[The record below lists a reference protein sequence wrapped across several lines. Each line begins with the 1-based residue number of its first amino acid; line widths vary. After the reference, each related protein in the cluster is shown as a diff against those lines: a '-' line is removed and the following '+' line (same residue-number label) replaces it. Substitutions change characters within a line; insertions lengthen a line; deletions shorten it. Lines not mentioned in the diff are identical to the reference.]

1 MDNSGNQP
9 LKFKRKSW
17 DEINDDLLGKYNN
30 NSQIKFKT
38 SISNSSLCDYIDA
51 YIYIKETITI
61 PKIGRNNSK
70 NDNKGVIFICFIY
83 WCNI

>member
-1 MDNSGNQP
+1 MDNSRNQP
-9 LKFKRKSW
+9 LKFKRKNW

-38 SISNSSLCDYIDA
+38 SISYSSLSDYIDA

-83 WCNI
+83 